1 VTDRGAKE
9 RGRRTTLRCSGSG
22 GEMEHLPQLGEV
34 FGGEMAREHVARELQ
49 DHLAAAAAS
58 LEF

>member
-1 VTDRGAKE
+1 
-9 RGRRTTLRCSGSG
+9 
-22 GEMEHLPQLGEV
+22 MEHLPQLGEV
-34 FGGEMAREHVARELQ
+34 FGGEMAREHVARALQ